1 MRRLTLRPSD
11 WPITVKVPVLVAAL
25 MIAVSAVITE
35 GVLSRLEET
44 QRQHFQELTAAY
56 LDGLSSSLI
65 PPVLREDV
73 WETFDILD
81 RARSLYRGL
90 QINETVVTNG
100 NGVVLAAADPRT
112 IRSYSR
118 VPEET
123 MGRFQQGQEIWL
135 DEKREL
141 AGTRRVLVHQ
151 GLTIGAIYAE
161 FDLAALFRERN
172 AVLWTLIGTNAA
184 ITLGLAFVGYFSVR
198 RILRP
203 VHILTHH
210 LHQGARSVAPPIP
223 EDRLGPEKS
232 EFGQMF
238 RRYNALVAAMQ
249 EREALAGRLAEE
261 ERLASLGRLASGM
274 AHEINN
280 PLGGLFN
287 AIDTLKRR
295 GDDQKIRE
303 RTISLLERGLSGIRD
318 VVRSAL
324 VTYRIQGAERSLKA
338 ADIDDL
344 GLLIKPE
351 VQRRE
356 LTLVWDNQLAE
367 EIPVRAGPVRQA
379 VLNLLLNACH
389 VTPAGGRIALTARSE
404 PEAMSIT
411 VRDDGPGL
419 EPARVHY
426 LERGDV
432 GVAPRPGEAG
442 MGLWIVRRLVGEVR
456 GVLKVDRP
464 AEGGTAI
471 TISVALA
478 TAGDVR
484 HVA

>member
-1 MRRLTLRPSD
+1 MRRFSLRPSD
-11 WPITVKVPVLVAAL
+11 WPITFRVPALVTAL
-25 MIAVSAVITE
+25 MIAVSVVITE

-44 QRQHFQELTAAY
+44 QRLHFQELTAAY

-90 QINETVVTNG
+90 QINGTIVTNG
-100 NGVVLAAADPRT
+100 NGTVLAATYPRT
-112 IRSYSR
+112 IPSYSR

-123 MGRFQQGQEIWL
+123 LNRFQPDQEIWL
-135 DEKREL
+135 DEDRQL
-141 AGTRRVLVHQ
+141 AGTRRVLVYQ
-151 GLTIGAIYAE
+151 GLMIGAIYAE
-161 FDLAALFRERN
+161 FDLAALFHERR

-210 LHQGARSVAPPIP
+210 LHQGVSGVAAPIP
-223 EDRLGPEKS
+223 SDQLGPAKS
-232 EFGQMF
+232 EFGQLF
-238 RRYNALVAAMQ
+238 RRYNALVSAMH

-295 GDDQKIRE
+295 GNDRSIRE
-303 RTISLLERGLSGIRD
+303 RSISLLERGLLGIRD

-324 VTYRIQGAERSLKA
+324 VIYRVEGAERSLKA

-351 VQRRE
+351 IQRRN
-356 LTLVWDNQLAE
+356 LILIWDNQLTE
-367 EIPVRAGPVRQA
+367 EIPVRAGAVRQA

-389 VTPAGGRIALTARSE
+389 VSPSGGRITLSARSD
-404 PEAMSIT
+404 PETLRIA

-426 LERGDV
+426 LESADIST
-432 GVAPRPGEAG
+432 APRPGESG
-442 MGLWIVRRLVGEVR
+442 MGLWIVRRLVGEV
-456 GVLKVDRP
+456 GGALKVERP
-464 AEGGTAI
+464 ADGGTAI
-471 TISVALA
+471 TISVAVA
-478 TAGDVR
+478 AAGDVR